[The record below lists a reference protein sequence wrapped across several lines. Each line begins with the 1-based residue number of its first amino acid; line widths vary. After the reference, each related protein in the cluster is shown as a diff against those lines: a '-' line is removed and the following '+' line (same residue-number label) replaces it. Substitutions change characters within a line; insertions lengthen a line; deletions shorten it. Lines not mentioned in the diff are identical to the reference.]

1 MNPEQSEKY
10 SVKRAWDLKYKADEA
25 AARYESYLKGKAD
38 EALARYNAY
47 LTLHK

>member
-1 MNPEQSEKY
+1 MNHEQGEKY

-25 AARYESYLKGKAD
+25 AARYEAYLKGKAD